1 MASSGSIPSAEV
13 VVNTYSATSEL
24 SLNLNYFEV
33 LNQRQENSLEE
44 QQPVEVSIAMWGRR

>member
-44 QQPVEVSIAMWGRR
+44 QQPVEVSIAMWGCR